1 MDRIRGRAGCH
12 LRPPVRGP
20 VPPPARA
27 AAPGAALAWGRLVS
41 DTAGT
46 AIAVVAA
53 LGAAGSFGVAA
64 ALQHRQA
71 RLAPRAAGP
80 SPRLLA
86 RLTGRPLWLAGLA
99 LAAAAYGLQAL
110 ALAFGPLALVAP
122 IVATDLLFAL
132 PVAARWS
139 RPLGPRDWFGCALAA
154 GGVAAFLAAAPPS
167 SGRSDAPPQHWLLAF
182 GSVALLGAL
191 AAAAGRCGTARPDG
205 ATGRAALTALAAG
218 AVFGLTAAV
227 TLSLTRLLRTAGPGA
242 TLAHW
247 QPWALL
253 ALGTMGLLLAAS
265 AFQAGPLAASLPVMD
280 TVEPVSGV
288 LLGTLLFGEQL
299 ARSPAGILVQLAG
312 AAAALAGIALL
323 ARYPGTTELRN
334 AAKQAGPA
342 AGPAVRAAGS
352 RPGPAAAPG
361 RAADRSRPAAGHPP
375 TTGHQPATGHR
386 STWAA
391 R

>member
-1 MDRIRGRAGCH
+1 M
-12 LRPPVRGP
+12 
-20 VPPPARA
+20 
-27 AAPGAALAWGRLVS
+27 S

-46 AIAVVAA
+46 AIAVLAA

-71 RLAPRAAGP
+71 QLAPRAAGP
-80 SPRLLA
+80 SLRLLA
-86 RLTGRPLWLAGLA
+86 RLAGRPLWLAGIA
-99 LAAAAYGLQAL
+99 LAAVAYGLQAL

-139 RPLGPRDWFGCALAA
+139 RRLGPREWLGCALAA
-154 GGVAAFLAAAPPS
+154 GGVAAFLAVAPPS
-167 SGRSDAPPQHWLLAF
+167 SGGSDAPPQDWLLAF
-182 GSVALLGAL
+182 GGVALLCGLAVAVGRPASPGA
-191 AAAAGRCGTARPDG
+191 GNV
-205 ATGRAALTALAAG
+205 RAALTALAAG

-253 ALGTMGLLLAAS
+253 ALGAVGLLLSAG

-288 LLGTLLFGEQL
+288 LLGTLLFGERL
-299 ARSPAGILVQLAG
+299 AVSPMGIAVQLAG
-312 AAAALAGIALL
+312 AAAAVAGITLL
-323 ARYPGTTELRN
+323 GRYPGTTAPRH
-334 AAKQAGPA
+334 AAEHAGPVAGPA
-342 AGPAVRAAGS
+342 MRAADNRS
-352 RPGPAAAPG
+352 RPVAGVTVGAVGDRPGAAAVPG
-361 RAADRSRPAAGHPP
+361 RAADRSRPGAGPRP
-375 TTGHQPATGHR
+375 GAGR
-386 STWAA
+386 RRTWAA